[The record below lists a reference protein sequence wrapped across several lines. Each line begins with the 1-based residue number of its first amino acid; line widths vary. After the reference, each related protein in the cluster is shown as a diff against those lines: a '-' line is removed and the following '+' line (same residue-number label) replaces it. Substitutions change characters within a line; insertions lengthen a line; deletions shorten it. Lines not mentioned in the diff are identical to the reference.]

1 MRLRKEPHFSF
12 LPDGELLV
20 FERLIFLLSRLAAAD
35 MSLLF
40 VFVQNGFNLVVKAF
54 VCLFKL
60 CGYILMNR
68 AFADSELFCGT
79 SYGSVV
85 LHDIISENDA
95 SFFISFAVLLQ

>member
-1 MRLRKEPHFSF
+1 MAF
-12 LPDGELLV
+12 LLV
-20 FERLIFLLSRLAAAD
+20 LVEN
-35 MSLLF
+35 SL
-40 VFVQNGFNLVVKAF
+40 NLVKKPL

-60 CGYILMNR
+60 RGYILMNR

-95 SFFISFAVLLQ
+95 SFFASFAVVLQ

>member
-1 MRLRKEPHFSF
+1 
-12 LPDGELLV
+12 
-20 FERLIFLLSRLAAAD
+20 

-40 VFVQNGFNLVVKAF
+40 VFIQNGFNLVVKAF
-54 VCLFKL
+54 IRFFEL

>member
-1 MRLRKEPHFSF
+1 MAFLFILVENRL
-12 LPDGELLV
+12 
-20 FERLIFLLSRLAAAD
+20 
-35 MSLLF
+35 
-40 VFVQNGFNLVVKAF
+40 NLVKKPF
-54 VCLFKL
+54 VCFFKL

-95 SFFISFAVLLQ
+95 SFFASFAVVLQ

>member
-1 MRLRKEPHFSF
+1 MEKADRYPDRLH
-12 LPDGELLV
+12 LMLL
-20 FERLIFLLSRLAAAD
+20 LLHSAILLLCSLAAAD
-35 MSLLF
+35 MPLLL

>member
-1 MRLRKEPHFSF
+1 MAFLFILVENRL
-12 LPDGELLV
+12 
-20 FERLIFLLSRLAAAD
+20 
-35 MSLLF
+35 
-40 VFVQNGFNLVVKAF
+40 NLVKKPF
-54 VCLFKL
+54 VCLFKF

-95 SFFISFAVLLQ
+95 SFFASFAVVLQ